1 MRKETQTRSVAFL
14 ICYPRIRAG
23 AAGCPL
29 AQTLVE
35 GGQKVLLV
43 ERGPERFAAT
53 ENVNTL
59 QDAIFGP
66 CTETFSSRGV
76 SDCDSAFFL
85 QR

>member
-1 MRKETQTRSVAFL
+1 VRLSRRASFDEFAIHSL
-14 ICYPRIRAG
+14 NDRAG

-43 ERGPERFAAT
+43 ERGGERIPT
-53 ENVNTL
+53 TDNVNTL

-66 CTETFSSRGV
+66 CTETFSSGGV
-76 SDCDSAFFL
+76 SEKLASIFV
-85 QR
+85 